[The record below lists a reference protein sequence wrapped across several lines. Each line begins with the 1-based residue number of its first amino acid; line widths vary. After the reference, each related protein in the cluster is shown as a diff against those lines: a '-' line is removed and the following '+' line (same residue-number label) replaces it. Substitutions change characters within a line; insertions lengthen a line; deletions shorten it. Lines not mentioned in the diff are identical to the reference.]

1 MSLKSSENKS
11 PATIASNRK
20 TQAYVLG
27 IGAGALFGIL
37 AAYLFAR
44 SAEEATYQNAGE
56 AQPVSAGQMLTIA
69 IAVIGLMRQISEMG
83 KPPQPKK

>member
-20 TQAYVLG
+20 TQAYIL
-27 IGAGALFGIL
+27 GAGAGVLFGLL

-44 SAEEATYQNAGE
+44 SADEVAYQHGGE
-56 AQPVSAGQMLTIA
+56 TQQVSAGQMLTIA
-69 IAVIGLMRQISEMG
+69 VALLGLMRQISELG